1 MGDYKKRIE
10 EELYRNCDEIIAL
23 IRSDILSKAGDD
35 ESRAFFLK
43 MIGDYC
49 RYIAESAKDERLART
64 KSDALAA
71 YDEASQI
78 SEKSLNA
85 CNSIRL
91 GLALNFSVFH
101 YEVMQDVKKAC
112 ELGDKAL

>member
-1 MGDYKKRIE
+1 VEWETIEKRIE
-10 EELYRNCDEIIAL
+10 NELYKNCVEIIGL
-23 IRSDILSKAGDD
+23 IRHDVLGKAGDD

-49 RYIAESAKDERLART
+49 RYIAESAKEQRLEKT
-64 KSDALAA
+64 KTDALQA

-78 SEKSLNA
+78 ADKSLNP

-101 YEVMQDVKKAC
+101 
-112 ELGDKAL
+112 